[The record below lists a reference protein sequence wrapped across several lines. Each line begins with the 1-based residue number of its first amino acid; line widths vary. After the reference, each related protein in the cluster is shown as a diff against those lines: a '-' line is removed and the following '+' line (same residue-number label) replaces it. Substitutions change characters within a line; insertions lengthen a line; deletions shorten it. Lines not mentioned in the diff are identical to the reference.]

1 MTSRRFLSTLTAL
14 AAAASLAA
22 CAVGPVYERP
32 AMDAPTAW
40 KEAPAAEGWLP
51 AAPADAL
58 DRGPWWQLF
67 GDAGLDALAQRV
79 QASNQTIAIAVANYA
94 QARALVREQRA
105 QLFPT
110 VSLSA
115 GADRRGGRG
124 ASSTGNSSDITLG
137 ADWAPDVWGRLGQAV
152 GSAEAQAAA
161 SEADLAAAR
170 LSALGELA
178 SNYFALR
185 EADAELALLAA
196 TLEGYERSL
205 TIARNRYEAGIA
217 AQSDV
222 LQAQTILVNTRA
234 ERVAL
239 QRSRDTLE
247 HAIAVLVGAAPADF
261 RLPVVDAWMP
271 TVPAVPLGVPS
282 TLLQRRPD
290 IASAERAVAAANA
303 QIGIARS
310 AYYPSFSLSASAGRS
325 SSRVSDLFSAS
336 NTLWSIG
343 LSAAQLSALGELAA
357 NYFQLREADAE
368 LALLGA
374 TLEGY
379 ERSLA
384 IARNRYE
391 AGIAAQS
398 DVLQAQTILV
408 NTRAERVAL
417 QRSRDTLEHAIAVL
431 VGAAPADFRLPV
443 VDAWTPTVPAVP
455 LGVPS
460 TLLQRRP
467 DIASAERAVAAAN
480 AQIGIERS
488 AYYPSFSLSAS
499 VGRSSSRVSDL
510 FSASNTLWSIGLS
523 AAQVLFDAGA
533 IGARVDSAKAAH
545 DAAVARYR
553 QTVLTAFQGVE
564 DQLTATASLAQQE
577 ALRREASAAADRTEQ
592 QILNRY
598 RAGQVGYT
606 EVVTAQASALSARR
620 TVLQLQVNRQT
631 AAVGLIQGLGGGWQ
645 APG

>member
-14 AAAASLAA
+14 AAAAALSA
-22 CAVGPVYERP
+22 CAVGPRYERP
-32 AMDAPTAW
+32 ALDAPSAW

-58 DRGPWWQLF
+58 ERGPWWLLF
-67 GDAGLDALAQRV
+67 GDAGLDDLARRV
-79 QASNQTIAIAVANYA
+79 EVSNQNIAAAVASYA
-94 QARALVREQRA
+94 QATALVRQQRA
-105 QLFPT
+105 GLFPS
-110 VSLSA
+110 VSLS
-115 GADRRGGRG
+115 GG
-124 ASSTGNSSDITLG
+124 ASRNGNRDAGTSSGSASATLG
-137 ADWAPDVWGRLGQAV
+137 ADWAPDVWGRLGLAV
-152 GSAEAQAAA
+152 DSASAQAQA
-161 SEADLAAAR
+161 SAADLAAAR

-205 TIARNRYEAGIA
+205 
-217 AQSDV
+217 
-222 LQAQTILVNTRA
+222 
-234 ERVAL
+234 
-239 QRSRDTLE
+239 
-247 HAIAVLVGAAPADF
+247 
-261 RLPVVDAWMP
+261 
-271 TVPAVPLGVPS
+271 
-282 TLLQRRPD
+282 
-290 IASAERAVAAANA
+290 
-303 QIGIARS
+303 
-310 AYYPSFSLSASAGRS
+310 
-325 SSRVSDLFSAS
+325 
-336 NTLWSIG
+336 
-343 LSAAQLSALGELAA
+343 
-357 NYFQLREADAE
+357 
-368 LALLGA
+368 
-374 TLEGY
+374 
-379 ERSLA
+379 A

-398 DVLQAQTILV
+398 DVLQAQTTLV

-417 QRSRDTLEHAIAVL
+417 QRTRDTLEHAIAVL
-431 VGAAPADFRLPV
+431 VGAAPADFRIAV
-443 VDAWTPTVPAVP
+443 ADSWTPTVPAVP

-467 DIASAERAVAAAN
+467 DIAAAERAVAAAN
-480 AQIGIERS
+480 AQIGVERA

-499 VGRSSSRVSDL
+499 LGRSSSRVSDL
-510 FSASNTLWSIGLS
+510 FGASNTLWSLGLS
-523 AAQVLFDAGA
+523 AAQVIFDAGA

-545 DAAVARYR
+545 EASVARYR

-598 RAGQVGYT
+598 RAGQVSYT

-631 AAVGLIQGLGGGWQ
+631 AAVGLIQGLGGGWT
-645 APG
+645 APD

>member
-1 MTSRRFLSTLTAL
+1 MNSRRFLSTLTAL

-32 AMDAPTAW
+32 SLDAPSAW

-67 GDAGLDALAQRV
+67 GDAELDALAQRV
-79 QASNQTIAIAVANYA
+79 QVSNQNIAIAVANYA

-105 QLFPT
+105 QWFPT

-124 ASSTGNSSDITLG
+124 ASSTGSSSDVTVG
-137 ADWAPDVWGRLGQAV
+137 ADWAPDLWGRLGQAV
-152 GSAEAQAAA
+152 SGAEARAAA

-170 LSALGELA
+170 LSVLGELA

-185 EADAELALLAA
+185 EADAELALLAV

-205 TIARNRYEAGIA
+205 AITRNRYEAGIA

-247 HAIAVLVGAAPADF
+247 HAIAVLVGAAPAGF
-261 RLPVVDAWMP
+261 RLA
-271 TVPAVPLGVPS
+271 
-282 TLLQRRPD
+282 
-290 IASAERAVAAANA
+290 
-303 QIGIARS
+303 
-310 AYYPSFSLSASAGRS
+310 
-325 SSRVSDLFSAS
+325 
-336 NTLWSIG
+336 
-343 LSAAQLSALGELAA
+343 
-357 NYFQLREADAE
+357 
-368 LALLGA
+368 
-374 TLEGY
+374 
-379 ERSLA
+379 
-384 IARNRYE
+384 
-391 AGIAAQS
+391 
-398 DVLQAQTILV
+398 
-408 NTRAERVAL
+408 
-417 QRSRDTLEHAIAVL
+417 
-431 VGAAPADFRLPV
+431 V

-533 IGARVDSAKAAH
+533 IAARVDSAKAAH
-545 DAAVARYR
+545 EAAVARYR

-598 RAGQVGYT
+598 RAGQVSFT